1 MGQDEDD
8 DAGPAGFEAR
18 EGDVL
23 VVSYPEVTV
32 PVVQYSAVKVGGL
45 IYTRRI
51 QKGDD
56 PNEQYEK
63 IYAWLKRK
71 AEKAANEK
79 VADWSKQLRGARS

>member
-1 MGQDEDD
+1 MTQPDD
-8 DAGPAGFEAR
+8 DDGAAGFEAR
-18 EGDVL
+18 EGDIL

-45 IYTRRI
+45 IYTRRL

-56 PNEQYEK
+56 PNEQHDR

-71 AEKAANEK
+71 AERAANEK
-79 VADWSKQLRGARS
+79 VEAWSKQLRGNR